1 MLALQLNN
9 LGLFTYANTVGQVPA
24 GAMVAAQN
32 VVIDRPGVVETRR
45 GFKPWGTALTGT
57 IRKLFPYQNRLI
69 VHHGTTLSYDSDG
82 NGTWTD
88 YTGTFASITGEKIRA
103 VEINQNLYM
112 TTNNGVYKLDSLTG
126 NPYIAGVG
134 PALDTTA
141 ALSGTSGFLSDTN
154 KCAYRVTWV
163 WTDANGNVIEGN
175 PSPSVTITNSVGGGA
190 TRNVDVTF
198 TVPGFVT
205 TSFYYRIYR
214 TQQGTAT
221 PGDTMYLAYTAQPT
235 SGQISALSVTVTD
248 TTPDS
253 LLGLLLYISP
263 GAQGQFQTNDVPP
276 LAKDMCSFQGM
287 TFYANCQT
295 IQQFYITLI
304 SVGSPNGIQVND
316 TVALVG
322 TSTYT
327 YTGKSSNNFASQQF
341 KVDTSGTVAQNIDAT
356 ARNLVSAI
364 NQDPT
369 NTEFYCT
376 YLSGYNQ
383 LPGQILVYA
392 RNLSHAAFYAQSSR
406 GGAFSPVLP
415 SSGTTYV
422 SSNNVVLNGIYVSKV
437 GQPEAVPFQNL
448 IFIGAGANSAS
459 YTVYRL
465 KALRDA
471 VIVETKG
478 GVFRITGTSPS
489 TLTVQPFDTTVV
501 EYGNE
506 TADVLN
512 NSVYSFTT
520 QGVVSV
526 TESGSQIVS
535 RNVEGD
541 ILQLSAPSIFTTF
554 LTTAFGLSYE
564 SDRKYIAFMQASA
577 TDTASTVQYVYN
589 WITQAWT
596 TWTLTATCAVI
607 NPFDNRMYFGGTDGK
622 VHQERKTFTT
632 NDYADNQVD
641 CNITSSTGN
650 TVVVDSVG
658 AAQIGWTLGQGVTN
672 GLNGIQAIIT
682 GISGTTLTV
691 DTVQVWSNAAAS
703 MYQPI
708 AATITYAPLTC
719 GYPTYIKR
727 FQPVMQFVFSQA
739 NFTTATVSFT
749 TDFDGQLRPVTI
761 TPKSSGSGW
770 GVNGWGLDA
779 WGVSAPPLQT
789 IPTIVPKND
798 IACHW
803 LNITVS
809 LNQAFKNLALDGI
822 TGFYDLIGERFR

>member
-45 GFKPWGTALTGT
+45 GFKPWGTTLTGV
-57 IRKLFPYQNRLI
+57 IHKLFPYQNRLV
-69 VHHGTTLSYDSDG
+69 VHHGSTLSYDSDG

-88 YTGTFASITGEKIRA
+88 YIGTFAAISGEQIRA

-126 NPYIAGVG
+126 NPYLAGVG
-134 PALDTTA
+134 PALDTTL
-141 ALSGTSGFLSDTN
+141 ALTGSSGFLADTN

-163 WTDANGNVIEGN
+163 WTDANGNVVEGN
-175 PSPSVTITNSVGGGA
+175 PSPSVTVTNNVGGGA
-190 TRNVDVTF
+190 TRNVNVTF

-248 TTPDS
+248 TTPDA
-253 LLGLLLYISP
+253 LLGTLLYISP

-287 TFYANCQT
+287 TFYANCST

-304 SVGSPNGIQVND
+304 AVGSPNGIQIGD
-316 TVALVG
+316 TISLVG
-322 TSTYT
+322 TATQT
-327 YTGKSSNNFASQQF
+327 YTGAASNNFASQQF

-376 YLSGYNQ
+376 YLSGFNQ
-383 LPGQILVYA
+383 LPGIILVYA
-392 RNLSHAAFYAQSSR
+392 RSLAHAVFYGKSSR
-406 GGAFSPVLP
+406 GGAFSPALP
-415 SSGTTYV
+415 SSGTTYA
-422 SSNNVVLNGIYVSKV
+422 STNNTVLNGIYVAKT
-437 GQPEAVPFQNL
+437 GQPEAVPVTNL
-448 IFIGAGANSAS
+448 IFIGAGANTAS
-459 YTVYRL
+459 YTIYRL

-471 VIVETKG
+471 VIVATKG
-478 GVFRITGTSPS
+478 GVFRITGTTPS
-489 TLTVQPFDTTVV
+489 NLTVQPFDTTVV
-501 EYGNE
+501 QYGNE
-506 TADVLN
+506 SADVLN

-541 ILQLSAPSIFTTF
+541 ILQLSAPAIFTTF
-554 LTTAFGLSYE
+554 STVAFGLSYE
-564 SDRKYIAFMQASA
+564 SDRKYIQFMQAA
-577 TDTASTVQYVYN
+577 AGDTASTLQYVYN

-596 TWTLTATCAVI
+596 TWTLSATCAVI

-622 VHQERKTFTT
+622 VHQERKTFTA
-632 NDYADNQVD
+632 NDYADSQVD
-641 CNITSSTGN
+641 CNITSSSGT
-650 TVVVDSVG
+650 TVHVDSVG

-682 GISGTTLTV
+682 GINGTTLTV
-691 DTVQVWSNAAAS
+691 DRVQVWSNAAAS

-708 AATITYAPLTC
+708 SASVTYAPLTC

-727 FQPVMQFVFSQA
+727 FQPNLQFIFSQA
-739 NFTTATVSFT
+739 NFASATVSFT
-749 TDFDGQLRPVTI
+749 TDFDGQIRPVTI
-761 TPKSSGSGW
+761 APKAGGVGW
-770 GVNGWGLDA
+770 GTGQWGFDP
-779 WGVSAPPLQT
+779 WGVSTPALQT
-789 IPTIVPKND
+789 IPTIIPKND
-798 IACHW
+798 IVCHW
-803 LNITVS
+803 LNITVLLS
-809 LNQAFKNLALDGI
+809 QAFQNLALDGV
-822 TGFYDLIGERFR
+822 TGFYDLIAERFK